1 MFASDDDYGDDMR
14 LVWNVHCF
22 EILKARH
29 SKLHEAQELRKG
41 IDEFTRKVED
51 KTLVGMRPDRARKPG
66 DEEDVDDSED
76 GNSTPREAQL
86 AMLIPPSPS
95 AASSKS
101 SFSPISFFSSGNSQ
115 AGSPTPSASGET
127 RSVGPTSPLARILSS
142 KSILPPLSPKS
153 PKSGP

>member
-1 MFASDDDYGDDMR
+1 MR

-41 IDEFTRKVED
+41 LDEFTRKVED

-66 DEEDVDDSED
+66 DEEDIDESESA
-76 GNSTPREAQL
+76 NSTPREAQL
-86 AMLIPPSPS
+86 AVLVPPSPS

-101 SFSPISFFSSGNSQ
+101 SFSPLSAIF
-115 AGSPTPSASGET
+115 PSTA
-127 RSVGPTSPLARILSS
+127 TSPVPSVVSESKSPERSSPFSRILSGRFLS
-142 KSILPPLSPKS
+142 SPPKPSAP
-153 PKSGP
+153 